1 MDREPP
7 PSQPPSQPPR
17 NRAVDLS
24 RGTLRDALGS
34 LGNLALLAGSA
45 KVGSKAISGV
55 LPDVL
60 ASCAPMR
67 EAARDML
74 RALAPWLGAHPNVVR
89 ALEEFVLSRMHELET
104 ELSARIGEPLRTPE
118 RLGLDRVLGRL
129 SRELDAAQALMELL
143 EIATQET
150 RMPLSLAEVLRQ
162 RLPAAPSGRRP
173 QRKFSARLVLEGRA
187 PDVPVRPRAF
197 SGLVGALLETAD
209 ATGGASVIVRP
220 HGDRAELV
228 LSSDPAPAGEEL
240 VVWAYGVIAPSQPAL
255 EAAAALAGVRLK
267 RIGDTTRLRVPAD

>member
-7 PSQPPSQPPR
+7 PSQPPSQSPR

-67 EAARDML
+67 EATREML
-74 RALAPWLGAHPNVVR
+74 RALAPWLAAHPAVVK
-89 ALEEFVLSRMHELET
+89 ELEDFALPRMQELEA
-104 ELSARIGEPLRTPE
+104 ELSARIGEPLRASE

-129 SRELDAAQALMELL
+129 SRELDAAQALIELL
-143 EIATQET
+143 EVATQET
-150 RMPLSLAEVLRQ
+150 RLPLSVAEVLRQ

-173 QRKFSARLVLEGRA
+173 RGKFSVRLVIAGKL
-187 PDVPVRPRAF
+187 PDVPMRPRAF
-197 SGLVGALLETAD
+197 TGLVGALLEAAD
-209 ATGGASVIVRP
+209 APGRASLTLRP
-220 HGDRAELV
+220 DGDGVELTI
-228 LSSDPAPAGEEL
+228 SSDAALAGEEL
-240 VVWAYGVIAPSQPAL
+240 MVWAYGVIPPSQTAL
-255 EAAAALAGVRLK
+255 EATAALSGVHLE
-267 RIGDTTRLRVPAD
+267 RIGSATRIQIPAQ

>member
-7 PSQPPSQPPR
+7 PSQPPSRPPR

-60 ASCAPMR
+60 ASCGPMR
-67 EAARDML
+67 EAAREML
-74 RALAPWLGAHPNVVR
+74 RALDPWLAAHPAVVKELEDF
-89 ALEEFVLSRMHELET
+89 ALPRMQQLET
-104 ELSARIGEPLRTPE
+104 ELSARIGEPLRASE

-129 SRELDAAQALMELL
+129 SRELDAAQALIELL
-143 EIATQET
+143 EVATQET
-150 RMPLSLAEVLRQ
+150 RLPLSVAEVLRQ

-173 QRKFSARLVLEGRA
+173 CGRFPVRLVITGKLAE
-187 PDVPVRPRAF
+187 VPVRPRAF
-197 SGLVGALLETAD
+197 TGLVGALLETAD
-209 ATGGASVIVRP
+209 AAGRAGLTLRP
-220 HGDRAELV
+220 DGDRVELTI
-228 LSSDPAPAGEEL
+228 SSDATAAGEEL
-240 VVWAYGVIAPSQPAL
+240 MVWAYGVIPPSQTAL
-255 EAAAALAGVRLK
+255 EATATLAGVQMERVGSVTHI
-267 RIGDTTRLRVPAD
+267 RIPA

>member
-7 PSQPPSQPPR
+7 PSPPPSQPPR

-60 ASCAPMR
+60 AACGPMR

-74 RALAPWLGAHPNVVR
+74 RALEPWLGAHPGLVR
-89 ALEEFVLSRMHELET
+89 ELEDFALPRMQELET

-118 RLGLDRVLGRL
+118 RLGLDRVLARL
-129 SRELDAAQALMELL
+129 SRELDAAQALIELL
-143 EIATQET
+143 EVATQET
-150 RMPLSLAEVLRQ
+150 RVPLSLAEVLRQ

-173 QRKFSARLVLEGRA
+173 RGKFPVRLVLDGTTAE
-187 PDVPVRPRAF
+187 VPVRPRAF
-197 SGLVGALLETAD
+197 TGLVGTLLETAQGAGHASLTLRADADWTELIIASD
-209 ATGGASVIVRP
+209 ATAS
-220 HGDRAELV
+220 
-228 LSSDPAPAGEEL
+228 GEEL
-240 VVWAYGVIAPSQPAL
+240 MVWAYGVIPPSQAAL
-255 EAAAALAGVRLK
+255 EATAALSGVRMEVVGDAT
-267 RIGDTTRLRVPAD
+267 RIRIPSR

>member
-60 ASCAPMR
+60 ASCGPMR
-67 EAARDML
+67 EAARDMIQ
-74 RALAPWLGAHPNVVR
+74 ALGPWLGAYPDVV
-89 ALEEFVLSRMHELET
+89 AELEGFVLPRLQELET

-118 RLGLDRVLGRL
+118 RIGLDRLLGRL
-129 SRELDAAQALMELL
+129 SRELDTAQVLIELL
-143 EIATQET
+143 EVATQET
-150 RMPLSLAEVLRQ
+150 RLPLSLAEVLRQ

-173 QRKFSARLVLEGRA
+173 QRKFTARLVFEGRI

-209 ATGGASVIVRP
+209 AAGRASVILRSDGE
-220 HGDRAELV
+220 HAELV
-228 LSSDPAPAGEEL
+228 ISSDPAPAGEEL
-240 VVWAYGVIAPSQPAL
+240 LVWAYGVIAPSH
-255 EAAAALAGVRLK
+255 AALAATAALSGIRMDRLGGTAHLH
-267 RIGDTTRLRVPAD
+267 IPAL